1 MTTTTDSTTGTRLD
15 EAVRRVLGEGTAL
28 RQAQRDALA
37 GLDAHDTVLV
47 ARTGAGKTAVY
58 AIATLVAARLTVVV
72 SPLIALQ
79 HDQERALG
87 EAGLRVASVSSVR
100 TAREQRDA
108 LAAAAAGGLDVL
120 LLGPEQLQR
129 RAVVDALTGADVGL
143 VVVDEAHCV
152 AEWGHDF
159 RPDYLLVGS
168 AVRRLGAPR
177 LLALTATAST
187 HVREEIVQRLG
198 MRDPRVLVHDADRP
212 NIWLGARPA
221 ATQDE
226 RDAVVRD
233 LVAAEPGAV
242 IVYART
248 RAHCE
253 EMAARI
259 AEVRPASVYHAGLPA
274 AERAATQDRFLTG
287 QDDLVVATSAFGMGI
302 DRPDVRLVVHA
313 GPPTTLDQYY
323 QEVGRAG
330 RDEEP
335 ARAVVVVR
343 AEDHAL
349 ARYQRAGGGPRPATL
364 LRVLH
369 ALASTPAHQA
379 ALAEATG
386 LGRRTVAR
394 ALGTLQHVGAVVDDE
409 GTLRLADGADARQV
423 LTDVRDARERRARL
437 ETSRVELVRTYTDST
452 DCRRRLLLELLGEER
467 RDTCGLCDSCD
478 AGTSL
483 TVSAQR
489 VRPGQQVSHQEF
501 GAGTVSVV
509 EAERVTVLF
518 EERGYVTLDTQIAL
532 DAQLLTLQGV

>member
-15 EAVRRVLGEGTAL
+15 EAVQRVLGEGSAL

-37 GLDAHDTVLV
+37 GLPAHDTVLV

-58 AIATLVAARLTVVV
+58 AIATLLAARLTVVV

-79 HDQERALG
+79 RDQERALE
-87 EAGLRVASVSSVR
+87 EAGLRVASVSSAR

-108 LAAAAAGGLDVL
+108 LEAAGSGGLDVL

-129 RAVVDALTGADVGL
+129 SVVLDALTGADVGL

-168 AVRRLGAPR
+168 AVQRLGAPR

-187 HVREEIVQRLG
+187 HVREEIVARLG

-221 ATQDE
+221 ASQDE
-226 RDAVVRD
+226 RDAVVCQ
-233 LVAAEPGAV
+233 LAAEEPGAV

-253 EMAARI
+253 ELAARLT
-259 AEVRPASVYHAGLPA
+259 EVRPASVYHAGLPA
-274 AERAATQDRFLTG
+274 AERAATQDRFLSG
-287 QDDLVVATSAFGMGI
+287 EDDLVVATSAFGMGI
-302 DRPDVRLVVHA
+302 DRPDVRLVLHA

-330 RDEEP
+330 RDEDP

-349 ARYQRAGGGPRPATL
+349 ARYQRSGGGPRPATL
-364 LRVLH
+364 LRVLD
-369 ALASTPAHQA
+369 ALATTPGDQA
-379 ALAEATG
+379 TLAEATG

-394 ALGTLQHVGAVVDDE
+394 ALGTLQHVGAVRDDG
-409 GTLRLADGADARQV
+409 GTLRLADDADARQV
-423 LTDVRDARERRARL
+423 LADVHEARERRTRL
-437 ETSRVELVRTYTDST
+437 EASRVDLVRTYTDTT

-467 RDTCGLCDSCD
+467 RDPCGLCDTCD

-483 TVSAQR
+483 AVSAQR
-489 VRPGQQVSHQEF
+489 VRPGQRVHHQEF
-501 GAGTVSVV
+501 GDGSVTVV

-518 EERGYVTLDTQIAL
+518 EDRGYVTLDTQIAL
-532 DAQLLTLQGV
+532 DAKLLTVRGR